1 MATDERLVL
10 DTHVWTM
17 LVAGDRFAPRILR
30 RIDAAA
36 SADALYIAAVT
47 VWEIAML
54 ATKGALKF
62 NAPTM
67 SWVTDA
73 VHASRLIVF
82 PLEPA
87 IAVDAA
93 ELPLF
98 HGDPADRMIVATARH
113 LKGVLVTRDTK
124 ILDYAAETK
133 NVRVAKPR

>member
-17 LVAGDRFAPRILR
+17 LVAGDRFAPRVLR
-30 RIDAAA
+30 RIDRAAA
-36 SADALYIAAVT
+36 ADALYVAAVT

-54 ATKGALKF
+54 ATKGALKL
-62 NAPTM
+62 NSPTL
-67 SWVTDA
+67 SWITDA
-73 VHASRLIVF
+73 VHASRVIVF

-93 ELPLF
+93 DLPIF

-113 LKGVLVTRDTK
+113 LSGVLITRDTK
-124 ILDYAAETK
+124 ILDYAADTK
-133 NVRVAKPR
+133 NLRAIEPR

>member
-1 MATDERLVL
+1 MAIDDRLVL

-36 SADALYIAAVT
+36 AADALYLAAVT

-54 ATKGALKF
+54 ATKGALKL
-62 NAPTM
+62 NAPTL

-73 VHASRLIVF
+73 VHASRVIVF
-82 PLEPA
+82 PLEPSIA
-87 IAVDAA
+87 IDAA

-98 HGDPADRMIVATARH
+98 HGDPADRMIVATARY
-113 LKGVLVTRDTK
+113 LKAVLITRDTK
-124 ILDYAAETK
+124 ILDYAEETK
-133 NVRVAKPR
+133 NVRAIEPR

>member
-1 MATDERLVL
+1 MAIDDRLVL

-36 SADALYIAAVT
+36 AADALYLAAVT

-54 ATKGALKF
+54 ATKGALKL
-62 NAPTM
+62 NAPTL

-73 VHASRLIVF
+73 VHASRVIVF
-82 PLEPA
+82 PLEPS

-98 HGDPADRMIVATARH
+98 HGDPADRMIVATARY
-113 LKGVLVTRDTK
+113 LKAVLITRDTK
-124 ILDYAAETK
+124 ILDYAEETK
-133 NVRVAKPR
+133 NVRAIEPR

>member
-1 MATDERLVL
+1 MATADRLVL

-17 LVAGDRFAPRILR
+17 LVAGERFAPRALR

-36 SADALYIAAVT
+36 SRDALYIAAVS

-54 ATKGALKF
+54 ATKGALKL
-62 NAPTM
+62 NAPTL

-73 VHASRLIVF
+73 VHASRIIVF

-87 IAVDAA
+87 ISVDAA
-93 ELPLF
+93 ELPIF

-113 LKGVLVTRDTK
+113 LKGILVTRDTK
-124 ILDYAAETK
+124 ILDYAADTK
-133 NVRVAKPR
+133 NVRVIEPS

>member
-1 MATDERLVL
+1 MASDERLVL

-36 SADALYIAAVT
+36 AAHALYIAAVT

-54 ATKGALKF
+54 ATKRTLKL
-62 NAPTM
+62 NAPTLL
-67 SWVTDA
+67 WVTDA
-73 VHASRLIVF
+73 VHASRVIVF
-82 PLEPA
+82 PLEPS

-93 ELPLF
+93 DLPLF

-113 LKGVLVTRDTK
+113 LKAVLITRDTK
-124 ILDYAAETK
+124 ILDYANETK
-133 NVRVAKPR
+133 NVRALEPR